1 MCVCR
6 KTFMLA
12 CVCLIWKTFFTLSV
26 CLRTFCFMCLKKSVC
41 FVSVCLKKSGFMHL
55 YVCCFVCLSVKEL
68 FMCQPVEKNNTLRLY
83 TESHF
88 WFMHGRLFFCFMS
101 TCCQTLLFRVS
112 VCWTTFVFFVCLFKH
127 FSLNDHFFPKW
138 PSICYKT
145 WIEMSSCLLKHF
157 HMVDNTST
165 NFLSTIN

>member
-26 CLRTFCFMCLKKSVC
+26 CLRTFCLMCLKKSVC

-68 FMCQPVEKNNTLRLY
+68 FMCQAVEKKYFASACRITFLVYARK
-83 TESHF
+83 T
-88 WFMHGRLFFCFMS
+88 FFCFVS
-101 TCCQTLLFRVS
+101 VCCQTLLFRVS

-145 WIEMSSCLLKHF
+145 F
-157 HMVDNTST
+157 
-165 NFLSTIN
+165 FLSVKTLSHGRQHLNKLSLHN